1 MNIVLD
7 TNCLIQI
14 LPRGSVNR
22 WVFDA
27 LLQGQLTLSLTTE
40 IVAEYEE
47 VLNTFFESET
57 LGANVCRTLLEL
69 PLTRTVSI
77 YFNWQLITAD
87 PDDNKYVDCAV
98 AANADFLITNDAH
111 FKILEQIDFPLVT
124 CISLYEFTSLFEKPA
139 G

>member
-57 LGANVCRTLLEL
+57 LGADLVG
-69 PLTRTVSI
+69 VA
-77 YFNWQLITAD
+77 FNKDSQYLFQLA
-87 PDDNKYVDCAV
+87 
-98 AANADFLITNDAH
+98 TN
-111 FKILEQIDFPLVT
+111 
-124 CISLYEFTSLFEKPA
+124 YR
-139 G
+139 